1 MLGLLP
7 GTTDPAVS
15 CLRMMRPDHVWFFFT
30 AVLTLVLAMSIPPR
44 KHAAAYD
51 STIRE
56 LSILQ

>member
-1 MLGLLP
+1 MF
-7 GTTDPAVS
+7 V
-15 CLRMMRPDHVWFFFT
+15 FFT

-56 LSILQ
+56 QLERAEPSYFGTQRP